1 MNAPTA
7 TKENCVVK
15 KQVPSYFLLQF
26 VIAVTA
32 SDGT

>member
-15 KQVPSYFLLQF
+15 KQVPSSLAC
-26 VIAVTA
+26 IKIEKT
-32 SDGT
+32 